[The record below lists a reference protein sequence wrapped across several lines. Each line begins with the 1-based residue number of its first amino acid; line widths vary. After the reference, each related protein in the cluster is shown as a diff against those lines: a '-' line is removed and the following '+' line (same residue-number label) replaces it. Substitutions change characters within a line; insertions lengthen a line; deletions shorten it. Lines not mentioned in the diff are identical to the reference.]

1 MTVRIFKDNRRRRY
15 LRRGCAT
22 EYHFPADSPAL
33 IFRYAFGKRGVCTN
47 KDRDVGAERQAERR
61 QFINGKP
68 ALPKDD

>member
-1 MTVRIFKDNRRRRY
+1 MLTPVRDQIPFF
-15 LRRGCAT
+15 L
-22 EYHFPADSPAL
+22 ADSPAL
-33 IFRYAFGKRGVCTN
+33 IFRLRLRQTRRTTN